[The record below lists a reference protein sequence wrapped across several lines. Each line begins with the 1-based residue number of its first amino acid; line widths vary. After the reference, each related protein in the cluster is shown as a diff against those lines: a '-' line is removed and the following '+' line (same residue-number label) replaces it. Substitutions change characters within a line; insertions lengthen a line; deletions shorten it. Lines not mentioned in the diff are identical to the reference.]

1 MDYYKLLG
9 VEKGASEE
17 EIKKA
22 YRKFAMKYHPDSK
35 GGGDEKKFKEVTEA
49 YEVLGD
55 KQKRSQYDQFGKV
68 GGTGPNFGGA
78 GFGGFDF
85 NGFENVHFDFGGGI
99 GDVFDAFF
107 GGGGRR
113 SKKKSGPTKGNDLEM
128 VARVSFEEAIFGTT
142 KEIEITR
149 YETCDRCKGNG
160 AEPGTPIITCET
172 CQGTGQEVRLQ
183 RTPFGQIQ
191 TSAVCSVCGGSGR
204 IPEKKCKACKG
215 DGRVAKSSTIK
226 VKIPAGIENEAV
238 IRLNGK
244 GEAGL
249 NGGEYGDLFIH
260 VSVGASKEFERVKN
274 EIHTTQHIHLIQAVL
289 GDDIEVKTV
298 HGPAKLSIPAGTESG
313 KVFILKGYG
322 VPRVNSDSR
331 GDHQVTIVVDVPKR
345 LSRKE
350 KEMYEQLAKEA
361 GLKDIKPQNKT
372 WFQ

>member
-1 MDYYKLLG
+1 M
-9 VEKGASEE
+9 
-17 EIKKA
+17 
-22 YRKFAMKYHPDSK
+22 
-35 GGGDEKKFKEVTEA
+35 GG
-49 YEVLGD
+49 
-55 KQKRSQYDQFGKV
+55 S
-68 GGTGPNFGGA
+68 GPNFGGA

-85 NGFENVHFDFGGGI
+85 SGFENVNFDFGGGGL
-99 GDVFDAFF
+99 GDVFDSFF

-113 SKKKSGPTKGNDLEM
+113 GRKKSGPAKGNDLEM
-128 VARVSFEEAIFGTT
+128 VIRVGFEEAIFGVT

-160 AEPGTPIITCET
+160 AEPGTPIITCEA
-172 CQGTGQEVRLQ
+172 CNGTGQQVRLQ

-191 TSAVCSVCGGSGR
+191 TSAVCPACEGSGR

-215 DGRVAKSSTIK
+215 EGRVAKSSILK
-226 VKIPAGIENEAV
+226 VKIPAGIEHEAV

-289 GDDIEVKTV
+289 GDDIEVTTV
-298 HGPAKLSIPAGTESG
+298 HGNVTLKIPAGTESG
-313 KVFILKGYG
+313 KMFRLKGYG
-322 VPRVNSDSR
+322 VPKVNSDEK
-331 GDHQVTIVVDVPKR
+331 GDHVVTVVVDVPKR